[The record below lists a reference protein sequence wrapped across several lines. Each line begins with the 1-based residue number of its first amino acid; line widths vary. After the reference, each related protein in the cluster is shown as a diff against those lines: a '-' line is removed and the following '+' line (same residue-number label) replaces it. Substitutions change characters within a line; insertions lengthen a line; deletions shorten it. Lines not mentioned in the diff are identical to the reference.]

1 MRSQLGR
8 RRRLIVQLDHFAA
21 GQQIVAGDGGG
32 QTFAQSGLE
41 LLFPVFFALFVGIDF
56 HARRLDADA
65 HGNPAVFKQMQA
77 VVAVEIGNVGN
88 HAHIQPFIFDGRTC
102 GQTAHGLF
110 EKRGVV
116 QRTVIGQVRN
126 FAAAVVKRETVFAL
140 HIFAVFGFRRIKRDR
155 AGKQR
160 GQRSGI
166 EFHAA
171 ACGFD
176 IDAAL
181 QPEAAFR
188 INQFVVRTLDEDG
201 VMHGLVGRLEM
212 RTFYLSDHKVFIKH
226 RAADVEDFVVLT
238 DQLQAQAALSDGGNR
253 RDVLYFKYVLRF
265 IAFAGR
271 KRDIRAGQE
280 RAQTGYAAL
289 VDTRFH
295 HPKLRIAADEVFRIS
310 IELGSDF
317 HAFLVVAQLDAG
329 NVSDIDVQYF
339 NHRVVDFN
347 AFRTVHQKRDD
358 RTSVADVFHQQPA
371 ACNQRN
377 QRNQP
382 HDRREDIGFFDTR
395 GCAMRLRR
403 IVFFHCFW
411 LSSESGS
418 SESCCCLSQIRRG
431 SK

>member
-1 MRSQLGR
+1 ML
-8 RRRLIVQLDHFAA
+8 
-21 GQQIVAGDGGG
+21 
-32 QTFAQSGLE
+32 
-41 LLFPVFFALFVGIDF
+41 FALFVGIDF
-56 HARRLDADA
+56 HARRLDADT

-77 VVAVEIGNVGN
+77 VVSVEIGNVGN
-88 HAHIQPFIFDGRTC
+88 NADIQSFIFHGRAC

-110 EKRGVV
+110 EKCGVI
-116 QRTVIGQVRN
+116 QRTVVRQVCH
-126 FAAAVVKRETVFAL
+126 FAAAVVKRETVFTF
-140 HIFAVFGFRRIKRDR
+140 HIFAVFGFRRIKRNR
-155 AGKQR
+155 TGKQR
-160 GQRSGI
+160 GQRGRI
-166 EFHAA
+166 EFHTAA
-171 ACGFD
+171 RGFD

-181 QPEAAFR
+181 QPEAAGG
-188 INQFVVRTLDEDG
+188 INQFVVRALDEDG
-201 VMHGLVGRLEM
+201 VMHGLVSRLET
-212 RTFYLSDHKVFIKH
+212 RAFYLSDHKVFIKH
-226 RAADVEDFVVLT
+226 WATDVEDFVVLT

-253 RDVLYFKYVLRF
+253 RDVLHFKYILRF

-295 HPKLRIAADEVFRIS
+295 HPKLRIAADKVFRIGVK
-310 IELGSDF
+310 LGGDF
-317 HAFLVVAQLDAG
+317 HAFLIVAQLDAG
-329 NVSDIDVQYF
+329 NVSDIDVQHF
-339 NHRVVDFN
+339 NYRVVDFN

-358 RTSVADVFHQQPA
+358 RTSVADIFHQQPA
-371 ACNQRN
+371 ARNQRN

-382 HDRREDIGFFDTR
+382 HDRREDIGFFDAR